1 LKKPEWTIEVCSGDK
16 YTWLIFG
23 FVGCVGAPPI
33 DVILECNIYGEM
45 IVLKTVNN
53 KTIESWIGYFDKRQF
68 MDTKSSIPYFMESI
82 MKNTR
87 MKKYLYYSIDKFIYE
102 FIKKNE

>member
-1 LKKPEWTIEVCSGDK
+1 MKKPEWTIEVCSGDK

-23 FVGCVGAPPI
+23 FI
-33 DVILECNIYGEM
+33 DVKLECNIDKKM

-53 KTIESWIGYFDKRQF
+53 KTISASLSYFNKQQF

-87 MKKYLYYSIDKFIYE
+87 MKKYLYDSIDKFICD

>member
-23 FVGCVGAPPI
+23 FV

-53 KTIESWIGYFDKRQF
+53 KTIESWIGYLDKQQF
-68 MDTKSSIPYFMESI
+68 MDTKSWIPYFMECI